1 MVGGLLARGML
12 VGLIAGILAFGVA
25 RLFGEPPLDRAI
37 AFEEQVRAAAGEA
50 SEPVLVSR
58 ETQAGI
64 GLFTGIV
71 VYAVALGGLFAL
83 VFAATYGRVATL
95 GPRATAALLALAGF
109 LVVVAVPA
117 LKYPPNPPAI
127 GDPATIGR
135 RTALFFTMIALTL
148 AAAVAA
154 AGAAR
159 RLVPRF
165 GARKAVAA
173 ALGGFVLA
181 VAVVLYLLPAVD
193 EVPRHFPPA
202 ALWRF
207 RLAAIGVQAVTW
219 ASLGLGFAIAAD
231 RMLRANRFPPL
242 DGRRAP
248 R

>member
-1 MVGGLLARGML
+1 MVGGLLARGLL
-12 VGLIAGILAFGVA
+12 VGLVAGILAFGVA

-37 AFEEQVRAAAGEA
+37 AYEDQARAAAGEA

-83 VFAATYGRVATL
+83 VFAATYGRVASL

-117 LKYPPNPPAI
+117 LKYPPNPPAV

-135 RTALFFTMIALTL
+135 RTALYFTIIALTL

-159 RLVPRF
+159 RLAPRC
-165 GARKAVAA
+165 GARKTVAA

-202 ALWRF
+202 VLWRF

-219 ASLGLGFAIAAD
+219 ASLGFGFAIAAD
-231 RMLRANRFPPL
+231 RMLRANRSPPL
-242 DGRRAP
+242 DGRPALR
-248 R
+248 